1 MSAKALLL
9 APLLVIAGFPQQ
21 TPVLRSQSNVVL
33 VSAMV
38 TDANGEVVYG
48 LNAGDFVLEDDGVG
62 QTLHLDDETE
72 SDPISLI
79 LAVQTGRRAKREF
92 PRMQGLNSLLNPVFD
107 QPGSRVALVE
117 FDKHINLVTDFTE
130 HQQPIK
136 EALERLQPGDNGATL
151 IDVVK
156 FSANLLNK
164 EPEGRRRLLLL
175 VSEPRDHG
183 SHLSTIDEA
192 VAAVGASNTIVH
204 VLAFSPSLS
213 QVLDN
218 ARGSNSD
225 EWDKGTDLLAPILMA
240 RQAMKKNSAKT
251 IAQITGGEYESFASR
266 KAFENQLVDFT
277 NRMHSR
283 YLLTFQP
290 RRPRAGLHRIRV
302 RLKEHREGV
311 RVVSRTA
318 YWAVESGSANESPD
332 PKEDPGNRQP

>member
-1 MSAKALLL
+1 MSARALLL
-9 APLLVIAGFPQQ
+9 APLLVIASFPQQ

-33 VSAMV
+33 VPTMV
-38 TDANGEVVYG
+38 TDPNGEVVYG
-48 LNAGDFVLEDDGVG
+48 LNADGFLLEDDGVV
-62 QTLHLDDETE
+62 QTVHLDDEAE

-92 PRMQGLNSLLNPVFD
+92 PRMLGLNSLLNPVFD

-136 EALERLQPGDNGATL
+136 AALERLQPGDDGATL
-151 IDVVK
+151 IDVVR

-183 SHLSTIDEA
+183 SHLSTIDDA
-192 VAAVGASNTIVH
+192 VAAIGASNTIVH

-240 RQAMKKNSAKT
+240 RQAMRKNTAKT
-251 IAQITGGEYESFASR
+251 IAQMTGGDYESFSSR
-266 KAFENQLVDFT
+266 SGFEGRLVDFT
-277 NRMHSR
+277 NHLHSR
-283 YLLTFQP
+283 YLLSFEPRQP
-290 RRPRAGLHRIRV
+290 HLGLHRIRV
-302 RLKEHREGV
+302 RLKEPRPRV
-311 RVVSRTA
+311 RVTSRTA
-318 YWAVESGSANESPD
+318 YWALEQGAAPESPN
-332 PKEDPGNRQP
+332 E